1 MEFRILGPLEVWE
14 HGRVV
19 ALGGPKQRALLAT
32 LLLHANHVVSAD
44 RLIDELWGDQPPAT
58 ADNLL
63 QGYVS
68 QLRRRLPIRQDGRTP
83 RQLLA
88 TRSPGYV
95 LRVERSLLDL
105 HRFEQLVEVARLAM
119 AEGAPQRAADALR
132 KALALWRGPALG
144 DVAVEGICRS
154 EVAQLEERRITALE
168 ERIEADL
175 RLGRHVDLTGELQ
188 ALVAENPLR
197 ERLRAQLMFALYRS
211 GRQAEALA
219 VYRDA
224 RRVLTEELGLEP
236 GPALQRLE
244 HGILAAD
251 PALQLPSPAIVADG
265 AEAAADGPPCHLP
278 PDVADFTGRED
289 VVGGLRR
296 LLGQE
301 PGQRGTAVLVAA
313 ISGKA
318 GVGKSAVAIR
328 VAQQLR
334 PWYPDG
340 QLYVNLRGTEAHAPA
355 PADILASFLR
365 ALGVDEAAVP
375 DGLEERVR
383 RYRARLADRRVLVV
397 LDNAAGEAQVR
408 PLLPPSA
415 GCAALVTSRSRLAG
429 LEAAH
434 HAALEVLQS
443 GEAVELLA
451 KVAGAGR
458 VAAEPTAART
468 IARLCGDLP
477 LAVRIAGAK
486 LAARPHWRLAR
497 LAERLGDER
506 RRLDEL
512 RAGDLEVRASF
523 AASHQGQDTA
533 MQRAFRLLGLL
544 ETPSFAA
551 PTAAAML
558 DVTVS
563 DAEELLERLVEAHLL
578 EVGGQD
584 PGGRTSYR
592 FHDLLR
598 IFARERLRVETPVA
612 DRQAAL
618 RRLAPEPSGADLQPV
633 AAAQAPALERAG
645 LGLEHAAGA

>member
-68 QLRRRLPIRQDGRTP
+68 QLRRRLPTRQDGRTP
-83 RQLLA
+83 RQMLV

-95 LRVERSLLDL
+95 LRIERSLLDV
-105 HRFEQLVEVARLAM
+105 HRFEQLVEMARLAM
-119 AEGAPQRAADALR
+119 AEGAPERAADALR

-144 DVAVEGICRS
+144 DVAVEGVCRS
-154 EVAQLEERRITALE
+154 EVTQLEERRITALE

-188 ALVAENPLR
+188 ALVVENPLR

-211 GRQAEALA
+211 GRQAEALG

-251 PALQLPSPAIVADG
+251 PALELPPPALVADG
-265 AEAAADGPPCHLP
+265 PPVAADGPPCHLP
-278 PDVADFTGRED
+278 PDVADFTGREHLLA
-289 VVGGLRR
+289 GLRR
-296 LLGQE
+296 LLWRE
-301 PGQRGTAVLVAA
+301 PGQRATAVLVAA
-313 ISGKA
+313 VSGKA

-334 PWYPDG
+334 PRYPDG
-340 QLYVNLRGTEAHAPA
+340 QLYVNLRGTEAHALA
-355 PADILASFLR
+355 PADVLASFLR

-415 GCAALVTSRSRLAG
+415 GCAALVTSRARLAG

-434 HAALEVLQS
+434 QVALEVMQP

-451 KVAGAGR
+451 RVAGAER
-458 VAAEPTAART
+458 VAAEPAAART

-486 LAARPHWRLAR
+486 LAARPHWRLAH

-512 RAGDLEVRASF
+512 CAGDLEVRASF

-533 MQRAFRLLGLL
+533 MRRAFRLLGLL

-551 PTAAAML
+551 PAAATML

-563 DAEELLERLVEAHLL
+563 EAEDLLERLVEAHLL

-584 PGGRTSYR
+584 AGGRTSYR

-618 RRLAPEPSGADLQPV
+618 RRLEREPSRADLQPV
-633 AAAQAPALERAG
+633 AATQAPALEGAG
-645 LGLEHAAGA
+645 FGLEHAAGA